1 MERSWDLKEVIFIG
15 NMKPYTQIKK
25 GNTILRTFSP
35 NVMSEELVWH
45 RDKKDRVVEVVDG
58 NGWFFQMDNEIPK
71 EMKKGDVFE
80 IKAETYHRILK
91 GTTPLKVKIKE

>member
-1 MERSWDLKEVIFIG
+1 
-15 NMKPYTQIKK
+15 MKPYNQIKK

-35 NVMSEELVWH
+35 SVQNEELVWH
-45 RDKKDRVVEVVDG
+45 RDKRDRVVEVLEGKNWKV
-58 NGWFFQMDNEIPK
+58 QLDNQLPRELK
-71 EMKKGDVFE
+71 VGDVFE